1 MRIQIPPAWPMA
13 ALLGALAVAGF
24 APLGWFPLPILS
36 LAGLFLLARDA
47 APGHAFRLGWSY
59 GLGLFLT
66 GVSWVYVSIST
77 YGGMPA
83 PLAALATGL
92 FCAFIALF
100 PALALA
106 GGARLAAPGW
116 ARLVLALP
124 AAWVLG
130 EWVRGWI
137 FTGFPWLALGYSQAP
152 ASPLAGFA
160 PVLGVYGVGLLA
172 ALSAGLLALML
183 PSPTFMPFRVLPVNG
198 EGANASPASGGRR
211 REFGEPVSPPPKPAV
226 DGWEGE
232 RGGLRALWIT
242 GGLAALWLS
251 GLALQQVDWT
261 RPTAAPVSV
270 ALLQGN
276 IPQDMKFRPEKL
288 EATLDHY
295 ARAVL
300 ASDARLIVLPE
311 TALPLF
317 RSSVPRDYL
326 NLLADHARARNGD
339 VVLGI
344 PEDGGPARYYNG
356 ILTLGASPEGFYRKA
371 HLVPFGEFV
380 PWGFRWAVDLMSI
393 PLGDFSRGEAEQPPL
408 AAGGEKLA
416 VNVCYEDAFG
426 EERLAA
432 AKDSTLLVNLSNDA
446 WFGASLAPWQHLQ
459 IGAMRSLE
467 AGRWQLRANNT
478 GITALLDH
486 KGQVRARL
494 EPFATATLTGQA
506 QGRKGETPFL
516 SLGNTPFLLLSLTL
530 LVLARR
536 LSRP

>member
-1 MRIQIPPAWPMA
+1 MKRPSTPVPLLIA

-36 LAGLFLLARDA
+36 LAGLFLLAREA
-47 APGHAFRLGWSY
+47 TPRRAFLLGWSH
-59 GLGLFLT
+59 GLGLFLA

-92 FCAFIALF
+92 FCAFVALF

-106 GGARLAAPGW
+106 GAARLAVPGW
-116 ARLVLALP
+116 RRMALALP
-124 AAWVLG
+124 ATWVLG

-137 FTGFPWLALGYSQAP
+137 LTGFPWLALGYSQVP
-152 ASPLAGFA
+152 DSPLAGFA

-172 ALSAGLLALML
+172 ALSAGLLAVAL
-183 PSPTFMPFRVLPVNG
+183 P
-198 EGANASPASGGRR
+198 PAGGRR
-211 REFGEPVSPPPKPAV
+211 QGFGEHCSPLPEPVGYAEPTV
-226 DGWEGE
+226 DGAGGEGKP
-232 RGGLRALWIT
+232 RLFTLSA
-242 GGLAALWLS
+242 LAALWVS
-251 GLALQQVDWT
+251 GLALQQIDWT
-261 RPTAAPVSV
+261 RPAAAPVSV

-288 EATLDHY
+288 EATLRRY

-326 NLLADHARARNGD
+326 SLLADHAKARNGD
-339 VVLGI
+339 LVLGL
-344 PEDGGPARYYNG
+344 PEDEGTRYYNS
-356 ILTLGASPEGFYRKA
+356 IFTLGASPEGVYRKA

-380 PWGFRWAVDLMSI
+380 PFGFRWAVDLMSI
-393 PLGDFSRGEAEQPPL
+393 PLGDFGRGAPDQPSL
-408 AAGGEKLA
+408 AAGGERLA

-426 EERLAA
+426 EERIAA

-478 GITALLDH
+478 GITAILDH
-486 KGQVRARL
+486 KGRVRAEL
-494 EPFATATLTGQA
+494 TPFTTAALTGEA
-506 QGRKGETPFL
+506 QGRTGSTPYL
-516 SLGNTPFLLLSLTL
+516 SMGNAPAIVLAVVLV
-530 LVLARR
+530 VLARR
-536 LSRP
+536 RSRP

>member
-1 MRIQIPPAWPMA
+1 MLIQNLTRGLTA

-36 LAGLFLLARDA
+36 LAGLFLLARA
-47 APGHAFRLGWSY
+47 ATPGRAFLLGWSY
-59 GLGLFLT
+59 GLGLFLA

-83 PLAALATGL
+83 ALAALATLL
-92 FCAFIALF
+92 FCAFVALF
-100 PALALA
+100 PGLALA
-106 GGARLAAPGW
+106 GGARLGAPGW
-116 ARLVLALP
+116 RRLVLALP

-152 ASPLAGFA
+152 DSPLAGYA

-172 ALSAGLLALML
+172 ALSAGLLAFFL
-183 PSPTFMPFRVLPVNG
+183 PTPTLPVNG
-198 EGANASPASGGRR
+198 EGATFGEAWKGGR
-211 REFGEPVSPPPKPAV
+211 
-226 DGWEGE
+226 
-232 RGGLRALWIT
+232 GGIRAAWTT
-242 GGLAALWLS
+242 GGLVALWLS
-251 GLALQQVDWT
+251 GLALQHIDWT

-288 EATLDHY
+288 EATLGHY

-317 RSSVPRDYL
+317 RSVVPRDYL
-326 NLLADHARARNGD
+326 SLLADHAKARNGD
-339 VVLGI
+339 VVLGL
-344 PEDGGPARYYNG
+344 PEDEGTRYYNS
-356 ILTLGASPEGFYRKA
+356 ILTLGVSPEGVYRKV

-380 PWGFRWAVDLMSI
+380 PFGFRWAVDMMSI
-393 PLGDFSRGEAEQPPL
+393 PLGDFGRGEPGQPPL
-408 AAGGEKLA
+408 AAGGERLA

-426 EERLAA
+426 EERIAA

-446 WFGASLAPWQHLQ
+446 WFGASLAPRQHLQ

-478 GITALLDH
+478 GITAILDH
-486 KGQVRARL
+486 KGRVRAEL
-494 EPFATATLTGQA
+494 APFTTATLSGQA
-506 QGRKGETPFL
+506 QGRRGSTPYL
-516 SLGNTPFLLLSLTL
+516 NLGNVPVILFALAALAW
-530 LVLARR
+530 ARR
-536 LSRP
+536 R

>member
-1 MRIQIPPAWPMA
+1 MRPYKPDLWLYP

-36 LAGLFLLARDA
+36 LAGLFWLLRDA
-47 APGHAFRLGWSY
+47 APKRAFPIGWSY
-59 GLGLFLT
+59 GLGLFLA

-83 PLAALATGL
+83 PIAALATLL
-92 FCAFIALF
+92 FCAFVALF

-106 GGARLAAPGW
+106 GGARLAAPGSR
-116 ARLVLALP
+116 RLALALP

-152 ASPLAGFA
+152 VSPLAGYA

-172 ALSAGLLALML
+172 ALTAGGLAMLL
-183 PSPTFMPFRVLPVNG
+183 PSPQ
-198 EGANASPASGGRR
+198 GA
-211 REFGEPVSPPPKPAV
+211 
-226 DGWEGE
+226 
-232 RGGLRALWIT
+232 RGGAGKRRISILAA
-242 GGLAALWLS
+242 LAALWLS
-251 GLALQQVDWT
+251 GLALQQVNWT
-261 RPTAAPVSV
+261 RPAAAPVSV
-270 ALLQGN
+270 TLIQGN
-276 IPQDMKFRPEKL
+276 IPQDLKFRPEKL
-288 EATLDHY
+288 DATLRHY

-317 RSSVPRDYL
+317 RSAVPRDYL
-326 NLLADHARARNGD
+326 ALLGDHARARNGD

-344 PEDGGPARYYNG
+344 PEDGGPARYYNSAM
-356 ILTLGASPEGFYRKA
+356 TLGSAPESVYRKA

-380 PWGFRWAVDLMSI
+380 PFGFRWAVDMMSI
-393 PLGDFSRGEAEQPPL
+393 PLGDFSRGAPDQPPL

-416 VNVCYEDAFG
+416 VNICYEDAFG
-426 EERLAA
+426 EERIAA
-432 AKDSTLLVNLSNDA
+432 AKDSTLLVNVSNDA

-478 GITALLDH
+478 GVTAILDE
-486 KGQVRARL
+486 KGRVRASL
-494 EPFATATLTGQA
+494 QPFAAGALNGQA
-506 QGRKGETPFL
+506 QGRTGTTPYL
-516 SLGNTPFLLLSLTL
+516 MLGNVPALLLALG
-530 LVLARR
+530 LVALARR
-536 LSRP
+536 QARA

>member
-1 MRIQIPPAWPMA
+1 MLFQNLTRGLTA

-36 LAGLFLLARDA
+36 LAGLFLLARAA
-47 APGHAFRLGWSY
+47 APGRAFLLGWSY
-59 GLGLFLT
+59 GLGLFLA

-83 PLAALATGL
+83 PLAALATLL
-92 FCAFIALF
+92 FCAFVALF

-106 GGARLAAPGW
+106 GGARLGAPGW
-116 ARLVLALP
+116 RRVVLALP

-130 EWVRGWI
+130 EWVRGWV

-152 ASPLAGFA
+152 DSPLVGFA
-160 PVLGVYGVGLLA
+160 PILGVYGVSLLA
-172 ALSAGLLALML
+172 ALSAGLLAVGL
-183 PSPTFMPFRVLPVNG
+183 PSPPGGGVGG
-198 EGANASPASGGRR
+198 EGKTRL
-211 REFGEPVSPPPKPAV
+211 PP
-226 DGWEGE
+226 
-232 RGGLRALWIT
+232 
-242 GGLAALWLS
+242 LAAMALLWLTGW
-251 GLALQQVDWT
+251 GLTHIDWT
-261 RPTAAPVSV
+261 HPTRAPVSV

-288 EATLDHY
+288 EATLGHY

-317 RSSVPRDYL
+317 RSVVPRDYL
-326 NLLADHARARNGD
+326 NLLADHAKARNGD
-339 VVLGI
+339 VVLGL
-344 PEDGGPARYYNG
+344 PEDEGTRYYNS
-356 ILTLGASPEGFYRKA
+356 ILTLGASPEGIYRKA

-380 PWGFRWAVDLMSI
+380 PFGFRWAVDMMSI
-393 PLGDFSRGEAEQPPL
+393 PLGDFGRGEPGQPPL
-408 AAGGEKLA
+408 AAGGERLA

-426 EERLAA
+426 EERIAA

-446 WFGASLAPWQHLQ
+446 WFGASLAPRQHLQ

-478 GITALLDH
+478 GITAILDH
-486 KGQVRARL
+486 KGRVRAEL
-494 EPFATATLTGQA
+494 APFTTATLSGHA
-506 QGRKGETPFL
+506 QGRSGSTPYL
-516 SLGNTPFLLLSLTL
+516 NLGNVPVILFALAA
-530 LVLARR
+530 LVWARR
-536 LSRP
+536 A